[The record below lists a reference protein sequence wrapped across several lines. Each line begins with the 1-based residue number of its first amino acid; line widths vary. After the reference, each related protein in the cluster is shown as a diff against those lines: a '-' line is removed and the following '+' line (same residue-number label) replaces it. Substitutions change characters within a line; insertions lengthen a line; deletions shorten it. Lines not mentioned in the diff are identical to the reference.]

1 MMTVQNQSI
10 AETQKIPVYL
20 LSGFLGS
27 GKTTF
32 LTGMLARLR
41 DEGKR
46 PAVIMNELGDIN
58 LDGELVS
65 RDVPMAEMLGGCI
78 CCSIRGDLGVEI
90 ASLVQQ
96 HHPDAIII
104 ESTGAAHPMETLD
117 GVTDASM
124 YASLELRS
132 VITVVDGP
140 ELLER
145 RKLGKGRTYKLMV
158 EQIRCATL
166 LLLNKTDKL
175 APDQLVEAQ
184 QLLRELNAHAAI
196 APTVRCGIDD
206 WSWMDEAAAPE
217 TKERAVGA
225 EGGHSETDGHH
236 DHHGHHHSHSHVMAY
251 THYFDG
257 PVQSEA
263 FEALLKQLP
272 DSIYRAK
279 GVVSFSDMSS
289 GSRYLFQ
296 YAYKE
301 SDFIRIDPQGHVNDV
316 AVFIGEHFS
325 KEELLKM
332 IEELQVGS

>member
-1 MMTVQNQSI
+1 MSDRNQPVIQSKK
-10 AETQKIPVYL
+10 TPVYL

-32 LTGMLARLR
+32 LTSLLARLKA
-41 DEGKR
+41 EGKR

-58 LDGELVS
+58 LDGELIS

-90 ASLVQQ
+90 ASLIGE

-104 ESTGAAHPMETLD
+104 ESTGAANPMETLD
-117 GVTDASM
+117 GVADAAM

-132 VITVVDGP
+132 VVTIVDGP

-166 LLLNKTDKL
+166 LMLNKTDKL

-196 APTVRCGIDD
+196 MPAVRCVIND
-206 WSWMDEAAAPE
+206 WEWLDETAVRE
-217 TKERAVGA
+217 TEDRQ
-225 EGGHSETDGHH
+225 ELGGHGEQLE
-236 DHHGHHHSHSHVMAY
+236 HHHSHGHVMAY

-257 PVQSEA
+257 PVHSES
-263 FEALLKQLP
+263 FEALLQQLP
-272 DSIYRAK
+272 GSIYRAK

-301 SDFIRIDPQGHVNDV
+301 SDFIRIEPQGHVNDV

-332 IEELQVGS
+332 IKELQAKS

>member
-1 MMTVQNQSI
+1 MMSEQSQSVI
-10 AETQKIPVYL
+10 ASQKTPVYL

-32 LTGMLARLR
+32 LSSMLTRMKE
-41 DEGKR
+41 EGKR

-58 LDGELVS
+58 LDGELID

-90 ASLVQQ
+90 ASLIGL

-104 ESTGAAHPMETLD
+104 ESTGAANPMETLD
-117 GVTDASM
+117 GVTDAAM

-166 LLLNKTDKL
+166 LLLNKTDRL

-196 APTVRCGIDD
+196 MPTVRCGITD
-206 WSWMDEAAAPE
+206 WEWMSE
-217 TKERAVGA
+217 TALQEMADRHVQEQNGHG
-225 EGGHSETDGHH
+225 EHSENHE
-236 DHHGHHHSHSHVMAY
+236 HHHSHGHVMAY
-251 THYFDG
+251 THYLDG

-263 FEALLKQLP
+263 FEALLQQLP

-301 SDFIRIDPQGHVNDV
+301 SDFMRIEPQGQVNDV

-325 KEELLKM
+325 KAELLKM
-332 IEELQVGS
+332 IEEMTAKS

>member
-1 MMTVQNQSI
+1 MSQPNREATKTPI
-10 AETQKIPVYL
+10 YL

-32 LTGMLARLR
+32 LSNLLSHLKQ
-41 DEGKR
+41 EGKR

-58 LDGELVS
+58 LDGELLD

-90 ASLVQQ
+90 ASLIQQ

-104 ESTGAAHPMETLD
+104 ESTGAANPMETLD
-117 GVTDASM
+117 GVTDAAM
-124 YASLELRS
+124 YTSLELRS

-175 APDQLVEAQ
+175 EPEQLVEAQ
-184 QLLRELNAHAAI
+184 QLLRELNAHAVI
-196 APTVRCGIDD
+196 VPTVRGGIVD
-206 WSWMDEAAAPE
+206 WEWLSE
-217 TKERAVGA
+217 TAVSKA
-225 EGGHSETDGHH
+225 TDAHEHEQGGHEE
-236 DHHGHHHSHSHVMAY
+236 HHHSHGHVMAY

-257 PVQSEA
+257 PVQSDA
-263 FEALLKQLP
+263 FEALLQQLP

-279 GVVSFSDMSS
+279 GVVSFSDTSS

-301 SDFIRIDPQGHVNDV
+301 SDFIRIEPQGKVNDV

-325 KEELLKM
+325 KEELLQM
-332 IEELQVGS
+332 IEEVVAES

>member
-1 MMTVQNQSI
+1 MNRNATES
-10 AETQKIPVYL
+10 TKTPVYL

-27 GKTTF
+27 GKTT
-32 LTGMLARLR
+32 LLSNLLSHMKK
-41 DEGKR
+41 DGKK
-46 PAVIMNELGDIN
+46 PAVIMNELGEIN
-58 LDGELVS
+58 LDGELVD
-65 RDVPMAEMLGGCI
+65 REVPMAEMLGGCI

-90 ASLVQQ
+90 ASLIGK
-96 HHPDAIII
+96 HNPDAIFI
-104 ESTGAAHPMETLD
+104 ESTGAANPMETLD
-117 GVTDASM
+117 GVTDAAM

-132 VITVVDGP
+132 VITVVEGP

-145 RKLGKGRTYKLMV
+145 RRQGKGRTYKLML

-166 LLLNKTDKL
+166 LLLNKIDRL

-196 APTVRCGIDD
+196 IPTVRCEIDD
-206 WSWMDEAAAPE
+206 WGWLSENAVSAAEVKDESGRGDLGE
-217 TKERAVGA
+217 
-225 EGGHSETDGHH
+225 
-236 DHHGHHHSHSHVMAY
+236 HGEHHHSHGHVMAY
-251 THYFDG
+251 THYFNG
-257 PVQSEA
+257 PVNSEA
-263 FEALLKQLP
+263 FESLLHQLP

-301 SDFIRIDPQGHVNDV
+301 SDFIRIEPQGKVNDV

-325 KEELLKM
+325 REELLRM
-332 IEELQVGS
+332 LADIEAKS